1 MQGFGALEFVLHGT
15 GFDALTGAEGQ
26 FRCRYGAAIATNIS
40 DIADE
45 LALAWQQ
52 ENGIAAHLMQ
62 PAPEYDDYRTPT
74 EALEEIVGLVSH
86 GLEATRDTRINPFIA
101 KADAAPKPKLA
112 LFWRSGLTMAMIRA
126 NLEGMRRFIDQSGVA
141 RNVAEKD
148 KGLDNSIAFE
158 FSNAN
163 RALDLVTSPVEQAV
177 EDPKQ
182 VQALNYLV
190 LVTGSLQAQ
199 VGEQLSAALGLS
211 VGFSSL
217 DGD

>member
-1 MQGFGALEFVLHGT
+1 
-15 GFDALTGAEGQ
+15 
-26 FRCRYGAAIATNIS
+26 
-40 DIADE
+40 
-45 LALAWQQ
+45 
-52 ENGIAAHLMQ
+52 
-62 PAPEYDDYRTPT
+62 
-74 EALEEIVGLVSH
+74 
-86 GLEATRDTRINPFIA
+86 
-101 KADAAPKPKLA
+101 
-112 LFWRSGLTMAMIRA
+112 MAMIRA

-148 KGLDNSIAFE
+148 KGLDNSIVFE

-163 RALDLVTSPVEQAV
+163 RALDLVTSPVDQAV